1 MSSILKAYNFVYS
14 FNKTDMKTI
23 EIKSLADLSPILSR
37 IEYLL
42 EDIACYFSLVGENI
56 TMSNKEVIER
66 LCVSESTLFRLR
78 QAGTIPY
85 TYQKGEITYKVDD
98 IQKVINSKI
107 LKSRKLSTQEMLAQL
122 YCFRENSILELIKK

>member
-1 MSSILKAYNFVYS
+1 MSSILKAYKFVYS

-23 EIKSLADLSPILSR
+23 EIKSLEDLSPILSR

-42 EDIACYFSLVGENI
+42 ENIACYFSLIGENI
-56 TMSNKEVIER
+56 SISNKEVIER

-85 TYQKGEITYKVDD
+85 TYQKGEIVYKFDD
-98 IQKVINSKI
+98 ILKAINCRT
-107 LKSRKLSTQEMLAQL
+107 LKSKKLNTQEMLVLMYQ
-122 YCFRENSILELIKK
+122 FREKTIIKLIRK